1 MAYDGYKERAAACDR
16 HAPPAL
22 LFEALCNAVG
32 GEMVAGQ
39 TIGIAGA
46 GSIGCFVGGMLAAG
60 GGRVAL
66 LGRPRLIAEIEA
78 GGLRLTS
85 FEGFD
90 QTIPRDRF
98 ALSENPAVFADAGVV
113 LVTVKSADT
122 AAMADIIARH
132 APPDVVVVSLQNGV
146 GNAAVL
152 RDRLPGRRVLGGM
165 VPFNVIALGNGRFHR
180 ATSGDIVIAQDEG
193 RLAEKLSVAGL
204 TIRPTDNID
213 GVQWGK
219 LVLNLNNALNALADL
234 PLRRQLAQRPWRR
247 LFADQ
252 VAEGLAAIRAEGIKP
267 VSPTPIPLA
276 WMPPL
281 LRLPNIIFEPMLGRT
296 MKIDPE
302 ARSSMWEDLKHGRRT
317 EIDYLQGVITEI
329 AERRG
334 LKAPLSRRIVEL
346 IRQAEREAKGSPG
359 LTPEQIRA
367 AN

>member
-1 MAYDGYKERAAACDR
+1 
-16 HAPPAL
+16 
-22 LFEALCNAVG
+22 
-32 GEMVAGQ
+32 MVAGQ

-60 GGRVAL
+60 GRRVAL
-66 LGRPRLIAEIEA
+66 LARPRVIAEIEA
-78 GGLRLTS
+78 HGLRPTS

-90 QTIPRDRF
+90 QTITRDRF
-98 ALSENPAVFADAGVV
+98 ALSENPHLFEKTGVV

-132 APPDVVVVSLQNGV
+132 APSDVIVVSLQNGI
-146 GNAAVL
+146 GNVALL

-180 ATSGDIVIAQDEG
+180 ATSGDIVIAQDEAH
-193 RLAEKLSVAGL
+193 LAEKLSVPGL
-204 TIRPTDNID
+204 QMRPTDNID

-219 LVLNLNNALNALADL
+219 LVLNLNNALNALSDL
-234 PLRRQLAQRPWRR
+234 PLRRQLSERPWRQ

-252 VAEGLAAIRAEGIKP
+252 MAEGLAVIHAEGIKP
-267 VSPTPIPLA
+267 VSPTPIPIA

-296 MKIDPE
+296 MKIDPQ

-329 AERRG
+329 AARRG
-334 LKAPLSRRIVEL
+334 LEAPLSRRVVEL
-346 IRQAEREAKGSPG
+346 IRQAERETRGSPG